1 MRQKF
6 RTHVIARVYTPSK
19 EERLLETL
27 TEYLAYVAFITI
39 AVGIAILTMAFAAN
53 ITVRWLDQVVKPRYI
68 ATETQPAEPTS
79 ALKPQWRTSI
89 SPSRFAMLSQ
99 QGRN

>member
-6 RTHVIARVYTPSK
+6 RTHAMAKAYAPSK

-27 TEYLAYVAFITI
+27 TEYLAYIAFITI

-53 ITVRWLDQVVKPRYI
+53 ITVRWLDQVVKPAYI
-68 ATETQPAEPTS
+68 ASQPLPEAPVLNP
-79 ALKPQWRTSI
+79 APQWKTSI
-89 SPSRFAMLSQ
+89 EQTKFAMLTQ
-99 QGRN
+99 KR